1 VLETEVRDGAQEF
14 GLEEEVA
21 EAGRV
26 HAHVRALAL
35 LVVCARTRTS
45 VVAVGT
51 TSGGGGR
58 GDRGLDDVL
67 LVVCG
72 CLPVSVRA
80 QERRSAGVPMRSSVG
95 RVEALYDDEDKRG
108 QRGACLRVLCGA
120 YMAAG
125 CLEAGGEGVKV
136 SEGREERG

>member
-1 VLETEVRDGAQEF
+1 MLETEVRDGAQEF

-35 LVVCARTRTS
+35 LVVCARTRSS

-51 TSGGGGR
+51 TGGGGGR

-95 RVEALYDDEDKRG
+95 SVEALRGDGDERWSA
-108 QRGACLRVLCGA
+108 RRVSARVSVLLTCLLVLVCGV
-120 YMAAG
+120 
-125 CLEAGGEGVKV
+125 GEG
-136 SEGREERG
+136 S